1 MNEVT
6 KMRNKLNEDDVQ
18 TIRTEYTGP
27 QRRGRTPTGPTMKPT
42 GPTMK
47 ELGERFGVSAA
58 QICRILKHDC
68 WKPAV
73 A

>member
-27 QRRGRTPTGPTMKPT
+27 QRRGRTPTGPTMK
-42 GPTMK
+42 